1 MNETRCQMPM
11 DDVSPALWETAGLFE
26 AGNYTLVALRGA
38 SEEWQTHAALG
49 LVGKTREALEGL
61 TRFDHPEARFYSAVA
76 RWLGGDEDG
85 AARALEPIAT
95 EHARNLLALIRKP
108 RIAVLAQLPW
118 WRGGP
123 QNLLGG
129 AAWVRGSP
137 RGEVT

>member
-61 TRFDHPEARFYSAVA
+61 TQENKDLKDQIETLKNQSPVVS
-76 RWLGGDEDG
+76 GGSGIILKDRDDS
-85 AARALEPIAT
+85 R
-95 EHARNLLALIRKP
+95 
-108 RIAVLAQLPW
+108 V
-118 WRGGP
+118 
-123 QNLLGG
+123 
-129 AAWVRGSP
+129 
-137 RGEVT
+137 